1 MNIEELQKFISEC
14 NLDKDK
20 IRIETNLYEA
30 ISFLKNNFFFDMLK
44 SITGIDLGEEIE
56 LIYNLYS
63 TENEE
68 DVMISIKVQNETESI
83 TDLFESAKADENEI
97 YDMFGIKFTGN
108 EDLKRL
114 YLPENWNGYPLR
126 KDYIQDDTRLAWND
140 NDSHNT

>member
-68 DVMISIKVQNETESI
+68 DVMISIKVQNE
-83 TDLFESAKADENEI
+83 K
-97 YDMFGIKFTGN
+97 
-108 EDLKRL
+108 
-114 YLPENWNGYPLR
+114 
-126 KDYIQDDTRLAWND
+126 
-140 NDSHNT
+140 